1 MTSNPIIPVTARAL
15 ALIGTVTLGAACASR
30 PREAPLASKED
41 ACSTLKTVIAA
52 APNGFDAVKRG
63 SELKSRLGVR
73 WAAVGLLPHTSCEV
87 WRWGGGHNH
96 YLCLWNKA
104 DEAAAARFR
113 GRQTAAPQ
121 LSQARLDLDR
131 KTEPKG
137 RVAAYTHPDHATQV
151 ELRFFADPRGY
162 RTSWQT
168 SLVVGDKAKDGEG
181 LPVP

>member
-1 MTSNPIIPVTARAL
+1 M
-15 ALIGTVTLGAACASR
+15 
-30 PREAPLASKED
+30 
-41 ACSTLKTVIAA
+41 
-52 APNGFDAVKRG
+52 
-63 SELKSRLGVR
+63 
-73 WAAVGLLPHTSCEV
+73 GLLPHTSCEV

-104 DEAAAARFR
+104 DEAAAARDFEE
-113 GRQTAAPQ
+113 GK
-121 LSQARLDLDR
+121 RLLHSCLGPAWTL
-131 KTEPKG
+131 TEKPSPKG